1 MKYPIGIQTFSRIR
15 ENGYVYID
23 KTALIHQLVSR
34 GSIYFL
40 SRPRRFGKSLMI
52 STLEAYYEG
61 RKELFEG
68 LAIAGLEKDWFQ
80 YGLKGIHKTLYNLPE
95 IREAAAQKRTIYY
108 VEGEKD
114 VETLRGLGLIATT
127 AGSSGDWRRFFLSIF
142 RG

>member
-80 YGLKGIHKTLYNLPE
+80 YPVFHIDFNGDNFAKEGVL
-95 IREAAAQKRTIYY
+95 EAAIEGYLGRYVWQESQLHNTGNPFYRITASRQRKDRTAC
-108 VEGEKD
+108 
-114 VETLRGLGLIATT
+114 RGA
-127 AGSSGDWRRFFLSIF
+127 R
-142 RG
+142 